1 MDNFKLS
8 ITLVSASYY
17 MLFELEME
25 SITIDTFTP
34 EKYVRYIYTFYFL
47 ICFRN
52 WLGENSGKTTSVDGR
67 QEQFIKQI

>member
-34 EKYVRYIYTFYFL
+34 EKYVPYIYTFIF
-47 ICFRN
+47 
-52 WLGENSGKTTSVDGR
+52 
-67 QEQFIKQI
+67 